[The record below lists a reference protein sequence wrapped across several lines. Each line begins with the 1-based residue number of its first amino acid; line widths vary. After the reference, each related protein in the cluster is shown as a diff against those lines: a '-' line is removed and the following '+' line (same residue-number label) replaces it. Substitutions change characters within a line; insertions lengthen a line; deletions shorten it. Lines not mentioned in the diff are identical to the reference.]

1 MYAFLK
7 KGVNTPI
14 KKNIIANLFKI
25 IILFIEK
32 VAIVPLYIKYWGI
45 ALYGDWLVI
54 TAITSF
60 FVMSDMG
67 LNNVSNNR
75 FCMKYAEKN
84 FSECNSL
91 IINNIILIG
100 SIGIISTIGMIIFV
114 LNSNLQLI
122 LGLHA
127 IDNSTAALILVILCI
142 QVFLNMLGGVFD
154 SIYNASHLASRATYI
169 NNFTKLAY
177 AIILLL
183 CIVFN
188 IELKHLIFCIIV
200 PYILGFTFKIIDSR
214 KYYRY
219 KLQLNS
225 FDKKLFIKLITPSL
239 SYLMFPMSNAISFQG
254 YTLIV
259 NYALGAPALV
269 LFNTTRTLVNF
280 IRTLVEAITHA
291 VKPELSIAY
300 GERNKVKLK
309 RVYKKSLFLTLILAS
324 TCSVFLVL
332 FGDYIYKIWTH
343 GTIMFNL
350 DLMLAFMLVIILNTL
365 QNSSS
370 VIIHSTNN
378 HQFVAII
385 TLILSIIGIIIAYVI
400 APLQHLPL
408 IALTIAIPEIAI
420 VIYAYF
426 KVNNIINNINT
437 KTI

>member
-1 MYAFLK
+1 MYTFIK

-25 IILFIEK
+25 FILFFEK
-32 VAIVPLYIKYWGI
+32 IAIVPLYIKYWGI

-75 FCMKYAEKN
+75 FCMKFAEKN

-100 SIGIISTIGMIIFV
+100 VIGILSTVGMLVFV
-114 LNSNLQLI
+114 LTTNLQQT

-127 IDNSTAALILVILCI
+127 IDNQTAAFILVVLCI

-154 SIYNASHLASRATYI
+154 SVYNACHLTSKATYI
-169 NNFTKLAY
+169 NNITKFSY
-177 AIILLL
+177 SIILLL
-183 CIVFN
+183 CILFD
-188 IELKHLIFCIIV
+188 IELKQLIIYVII
-200 PYILGFTFKIIDSR
+200 PYIIGFVFKIIDSR
-214 KYYRY
+214 KYYLYR
-219 KLQLNS
+219 LRFDS
-225 FDKKLFIKLITPSL
+225 FDKKLFFKLISPSL

-259 NYALGAPALV
+259 NSILGASALV

-280 IRTLVEAITHA
+280 IRTLVEAVTHA

-309 RVYKKSLFLTLILAS
+309 RVYKKTLLITVVLAS
-324 TCSVFLVL
+324 LCCVFLLL
-332 FGDYIYKIWTH
+332 FGDYVYRIWTH
-343 GTIMFNL
+343 DVIDFNL
-350 DLMLAFMLVIILNTL
+350 DLMLVFMLVIILNTL
-365 QNSSS
+365 HNSSS

-378 HQFVAII
+378 HQVVAII
-385 TLILSIIGIIIAYVI
+385 TLFFSIIGIILAYII
-400 APLQHLPL
+400 APLQRLPL

-420 VIYAYF
+420 VIYSYF
-426 KVNNIINNINT
+426 KVNKIINNIT
-437 KTI
+437 SV

>member
-7 KGVNTPI
+7 KGVDTPI

-25 IILFIEK
+25 LILFFEK
-32 VAIVPLYIKYWGI
+32 IAIVPLYIKYWGI

-75 FCMKYAEKN
+75 FCMRYAEKN

-100 SIGIISTIGMIIFV
+100 SIGIISTISMIIFV
-114 LNSNLQLI
+114 LNTNLQLT

-127 IDNSTAALILVILCI
+127 IDNSTAAFILVILCI

-154 SIYNASHLASRATYI
+154 SIYNACHLASRATYI

-188 IELKHLIFCIIV
+188 IELKHLILCIIV

-291 VKPELSIAY
+291 IKPELAIAY

-309 RVYKKSLFLTLILAS
+309 RIYKKAIFVTLTLAALCCLFLL
-324 TCSVFLVL
+324 L
-332 FGDYIYKIWTH
+332 FGNFIYRIWTDN
-343 GTIMFNL
+343 TIAFNL
-350 DLMLAFMLVIILNTL
+350 TLMLSFMLVIILNTL
-365 QNSSS
+365 QSSSS
-370 VIIHSTNN
+370 VVIHSTNN
-378 HQFVAII
+378 HQIVAII
-385 TLILSIIGIIIAYVI
+385 TLLSSTIGITIAYFIV
-400 APLQHLPL
+400 PLQNLSL
-408 IALTIAIPEIAI
+408 IALTIALPEFAS
-420 VIYAYF
+420 VIYSIF
-426 KVNNIINNINT
+426 KVKKIIDNVS
-437 KTI
+437 

>member
-25 IILFIEK
+25 LILFFEK
-32 VAIVPLYIKYWGI
+32 IAIVPLYIKYWGI

-100 SIGIISTIGMIIFV
+100 SIGIISTISMIIFV
-114 LNSNLQLI
+114 LNTNLQLT

-127 IDNSTAALILVILCI
+127 IDNSTAAFILVILCI

-154 SIYNASHLASRATYI
+154 SIYNACHLASRATYI

-291 VKPELSIAY
+291 IKPELAIAY

-309 RVYKKSLFLTLILAS
+309 RIYKKAIFVTLTLAALCCLFLL
-324 TCSVFLVL
+324 L
-332 FGDYIYKIWTH
+332 FGNFIYRIWTDN
-343 GTIMFNL
+343 TIAFNL
-350 DLMLAFMLVIILNTL
+350 TLMLSFMLVIILNTL
-365 QNSSS
+365 QSSSS
-370 VIIHSTNN
+370 VVIHSTNN
-378 HQFVAII
+378 HQIVAII
-385 TLILSIIGIIIAYVI
+385 TLLSSTIGITIAYFIV
-400 APLQHLPL
+400 PLQNLSL
-408 IALTIAIPEIAI
+408 IALTIALPEFAS
-420 VIYAYF
+420 VIYSIF
-426 KVNNIINNINT
+426 KVKKIIDNVS
-437 KTI
+437 

>member
-1 MYAFLK
+1 MYALLK

-25 IILFIEK
+25 LILFFEK
-32 VAIVPLYIKYWGI
+32 IAIVPLYIKYWGI

-75 FCMKYAEKN
+75 FCMKFAEKN
-84 FSECNSL
+84 FSECDSL

-100 SIGIISTIGMIIFV
+100 SIGIISTISMIIFV
-114 LNSNLQLI
+114 LNTNLQLT

-127 IDNSTAALILVILCI
+127 IDNSTAAFILVILCI

-154 SIYNASHLASRATYI
+154 SIYNACHLASRATYI

-188 IELKHLIFCIIV
+188 IELKHLILCIIV

-291 VKPELSIAY
+291 IKPELAIAY

-309 RVYKKSLFLTLILAS
+309 RIYKKAIFVTLTLASLCCLFLL
-324 TCSVFLVL
+324 L
-332 FGDYIYKIWTH
+332 FGNFIYRIWTDN
-343 GTIMFNL
+343 TIAFNL
-350 DLMLAFMLVIILNTL
+350 TLMLSFMLVIILNTL
-365 QNSSS
+365 QSSSS
-370 VIIHSTNN
+370 VVIHSTNN
-378 HQFVAII
+378 HQIVAII
-385 TLILSIIGIIIAYVI
+385 TLLSSTIGITIAYFIV
-400 APLQHLPL
+400 PLQNLSL
-408 IALTIAIPEIAI
+408 IALTIALPEFAS
-420 VIYAYF
+420 VIYSVF
-426 KVNNIINNINT
+426 KVKKIIDNVS
-437 KTI
+437 

>member
-1 MYAFLK
+1 
-7 KGVNTPI
+7 
-14 KKNIIANLFKI
+14 
-25 IILFIEK
+25 
-32 VAIVPLYIKYWGI
+32 
-45 ALYGDWLVI
+45 
-54 TAITSF
+54 
-60 FVMSDMG
+60 MG

-100 SIGIISTIGMIIFV
+100 SIGIISTIGMTIFV

-225 FDKKLFIKLITPSL
+225 FNKKLFIKLITPSL

-291 VKPELSIAY
+291 IKPELAIAY

-309 RVYKKSLFLTLILAS
+309 RIYKKAIFVTLTLAALCCLFLL
-324 TCSVFLVL
+324 L
-332 FGDYIYKIWTH
+332 FGNFIYRIWTDNS
-343 GTIMFNL
+343 IAFNL
-350 DLMLAFMLVIILNTL
+350 TLMLSFMLVIILNTL
-365 QNSSS
+365 QSSSS
-370 VIIHSTNN
+370 VVIHSTNN
-378 HQFVAII
+378 HQIVAII
-385 TLILSIIGIIIAYVI
+385 TLLSSTIGITIAYFIV
-400 APLQHLPL
+400 PLQNLSL
-408 IALTIAIPEIAI
+408 IALTIALPEFAS
-420 VIYAYF
+420 VIYSIF
-426 KVNNIINNINT
+426 KVKKIIDNVS
-437 KTI
+437 

>member
-25 IILFIEK
+25 LILFFEK
-32 VAIVPLYIKYWGI
+32 IAIVPLYIKYWGI

-100 SIGIISTIGMIIFV
+100 SIGIISTIGMTIFV

-225 FDKKLFIKLITPSL
+225 FNKKLFIKLITPSL

-291 VKPELSIAY
+291 IKPELAIAY

-309 RVYKKSLFLTLILAS
+309 RIYKKAIFVTLTLAALCCLFLL
-324 TCSVFLVL
+324 L
-332 FGDYIYKIWTH
+332 FGNFIYRIWTDNS
-343 GTIMFNL
+343 IAFNL
-350 DLMLAFMLVIILNTL
+350 TLMLSFMLVIILNTL
-365 QNSSS
+365 QSSSS
-370 VIIHSTNN
+370 VVIHSTNN
-378 HQFVAII
+378 HQIVAII
-385 TLILSIIGIIIAYVI
+385 TLLSSTIGITIAYFIV
-400 APLQHLPL
+400 PLQNLSL
-408 IALTIAIPEIAI
+408 IALTIALPEFAS
-420 VIYAYF
+420 VIYSIF
-426 KVNNIINNINT
+426 KVKKIIDNVS
-437 KTI
+437 

>member
-25 IILFIEK
+25 LILFFEK
-32 VAIVPLYIKYWGI
+32 IAIVPLYIKYWGI

-75 FCMKYAEKN
+75 FCMKYAEKK

-100 SIGIISTIGMIIFV
+100 SIGIISTISMIIFV
-114 LNSNLQLI
+114 LNTNLQLT

-127 IDNSTAALILVILCI
+127 IDNSTAAFILVILCI

-154 SIYNASHLASRATYI
+154 SIYNACHLASRATYI

-188 IELKHLIFCIIV
+188 IELKHLILCIIV

-291 VKPELSIAY
+291 IKPELAIAY

-309 RVYKKSLFLTLILAS
+309 RIYKKAIFVTLTLAALCCLFLL
-324 TCSVFLVL
+324 L
-332 FGDYIYKIWTH
+332 FGNFIYRIWTDN
-343 GTIMFNL
+343 TIAFNL
-350 DLMLAFMLVIILNTL
+350 TLMLSFMLVIILNTL
-365 QNSSS
+365 QSSSS
-370 VIIHSTNN
+370 VVIHSTNN
-378 HQFVAII
+378 HQIVAII
-385 TLILSIIGIIIAYVI
+385 TLLSSTIGITIAYFIV
-400 APLQHLPL
+400 PLQNLSL
-408 IALTIAIPEIAI
+408 IALTIALPEFAS
-420 VIYAYF
+420 VIYSIF
-426 KVNNIINNINT
+426 KVKKIIDNVS
-437 KTI
+437 

>member
-25 IILFIEK
+25 LILFFEK
-32 VAIVPLYIKYWGI
+32 IAIVPLYIKYWGI

-100 SIGIISTIGMIIFV
+100 SIGIISTISMIIFV
-114 LNSNLQLI
+114 LNTNLQLT

-127 IDNSTAALILVILCI
+127 IDNSTAAFILVILCI

-154 SIYNASHLASRATYI
+154 SIYNACHLASRATYI

-188 IELKHLIFCIIV
+188 IELKHLILCIIV

-291 VKPELSIAY
+291 IKPELAIAY

-309 RVYKKSLFLTLILAS
+309 RIYKKAIFVTLTLAALCCLFLL
-324 TCSVFLVL
+324 L
-332 FGDYIYKIWTH
+332 FGNFIYRIWTDN
-343 GTIMFNL
+343 TIAFNL
-350 DLMLAFMLVIILNTL
+350 TLMLSFMLVIILNTL
-365 QNSSS
+365 QSSSS
-370 VIIHSTNN
+370 VVIHSTNN
-378 HQFVAII
+378 HQIVAII
-385 TLILSIIGIIIAYVI
+385 TLLSSTIGITIAYFIV
-400 APLQHLPL
+400 PLQNLSL
-408 IALTIAIPEIAI
+408 IALTIALPEFAS
-420 VIYAYF
+420 VIYSIF
-426 KVNNIINNINT
+426 KVKKIIDNVS
-437 KTI
+437 